1 MNRVKNRAMTQAT
14 PHPSAIR
21 SVRFCSATLML
32 LVCLGCH
39 DQAPKSVDD
48 TAPKTPIEVATV
60 HPQSVTDSLVLA
72 ARVEPDP
79 TRVVHVFSQ
88 ITGRLV

>member
-1 MNRVKNRAMTQAT
+1 MMKAFSTG
-14 PHPSAIR
+14 SSFGFWI
-21 SVRFCSATLML
+21 ATLS
-32 LVCLGCH
+32 LVACLGCH
-39 DQAPKSVDD
+39 DKPPASVDN
-48 TAPKTPIEVATV
+48 TAPKTPIEVAAV

-79 TRVVHVFSQ
+79 TRVVHIYCQ